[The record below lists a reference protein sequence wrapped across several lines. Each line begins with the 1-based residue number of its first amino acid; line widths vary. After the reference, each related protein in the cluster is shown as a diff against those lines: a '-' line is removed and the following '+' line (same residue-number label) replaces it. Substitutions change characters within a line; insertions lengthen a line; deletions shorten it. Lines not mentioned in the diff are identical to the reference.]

1 MVSKGCLKVSR
12 GENNNKS
19 VGMPITFTVAR
30 AYIKGAGVANM
41 GWGLICYHWVFDP
54 FSLWCCGSGG
64 VVSHHVGNKVG
75 YTACFSSDSGG

>member
-30 AYIKGAGVANM
+30 AYINGAGVVDR
-41 GWGLICYHWVFDP
+41 WGINDNESMHCLSV
-54 FSLWCCGSGG
+54 SLG
-64 VVSHHVGNKVG
+64 
-75 YTACFSSDSGG
+75 F